1 MITSRTGGI
10 ASPAEGVWTIVLW
23 KITDQMKKVK
33 HMMKTMDQEQKIFLA
48 RRVAV
53 ISGIFCGVVA
63 LLLILNFWHM
73 KQHEPLESK
82 TIEVLV
88 ERLSQ
93 EPGNEELKEE
103 IRSFDLLARKA
114 YFTSRWQVKTGT
126 WLLLVGGIVLAVSLK
141 IHTDLRVRIE
151 EPENVTEELLKS
163 RANAQYWL
171 MLTGGLVLGLSVV
184 AAFLT
189 NDYLKEYQEMGV
201 AEVSSSDQGDVELI
215 EVFPSAAP
223 AVTADSAIIDSTGLD
238 ETGSAE
244 AETESVPENAPQ
256 TVTPPS
262 GAQVAFNPEDFKKN
276 HAGFRGFMGQGISYH
291 KNIPESWNGST
302 GENIKWKVAFSK
314 PGYNSPVLWGDKLF
328 ISGGDAQAR
337 VVSCYNRHTG
347 QLLWEREVTGIPGS
361 PASPP
366 RTTEDTGLAAPTM
379 SVDGNRVYAIFA
391 TGDIIAFDH
400 NGNKVWGRNLG
411 VPRNHYGH
419 SSSLQVWGNKVVVQ
433 YDTGTKGRMLALNT
447 ATGESIWD
455 VDRPV
460 NISWASPTLIE
471 VDGKIQIVTSSDPYV
486 MGHDLETGA
495 ELWKVEAMMGEVGA
509 SVAYGEGLVFA
520 TNEYAR
526 LVAVEPRPGA
536 EFTWED
542 DEYLAEASS
551 PVVYNGLLY
560 TATSYGVLACYDA
573 KTGEKKFEKEFNEGF
588 YSSPMIA
595 DGKLYIVDLG
605 GVTHILKADA
615 SGTILAQA
623 ELGEDGFAVPAF
635 ADGAIYLRG
644 FNNLYC
650 IEE

>member
-1 MITSRTGGI
+1 
-10 ASPAEGVWTIVLW
+10 
-23 KITDQMKKVK
+23 
-33 HMMKTMDQEQKIFLA
+33 MDHEQKINLA
-48 RRVAV
+48 RRVAL
-53 ISGIFCGVVA
+53 ISGTFCGVVA

-73 KQHEPLESK
+73 KQHEPLESR

-88 ERLSQ
+88 ERLAQ

-126 WLLLVGGIVLAVSLK
+126 WLLLVGGIILAVSLK
-141 IHTDLRVRIE
+141 IYTDLRARIE
-151 EPENVTEELLKS
+151 EPEKVTEELLKA

-171 MLTGGLVLGLSVV
+171 MLAGGLVLGLSVV

-201 AEVSSSDQGDVELI
+201 AEVAGGDQGDVEVI
-215 EVFPSAAP
+215 EVFPASTP
-223 AVTADSAIIDSTGLD
+223 ADTVAGTVNDSTTPE
-238 ETGSAE
+238 ETLE
-244 AETESVPENAPQ
+244 AETVADIGSEGETQ
-256 TVTPPS
+256 TATVQAA
-262 GAQVAFNPEDFKKN
+262 AQVAFNPEDFKKN

-291 KNIPESWNGST
+291 KNIPESWNGAT

-314 PGYNSPVLWGDKLF
+314 PGFNSPVIWGDKLF
-328 ISGGDAQAR
+328 ISGGDEQAR

-471 VDGKIQIVTSSDPYV
+471 VDGKIQIVTTSDPYV

-509 SVAYGEGLVFA
+509 SVAYGSGLVFA

-526 LVAVEPRPGA
+526 LVAIEPRPGA

-551 PVVYNGLLY
+551 PVAYNGLLY

-573 KTGEKKFEKEFNEGF
+573 KTGEKKFEKEFDEGF

-595 DGKLYIVDLG
+595 DGKVYIVDLG

-623 ELGEDGFAVPAF
+623 ELGEEGFAVPAF